1 MNFIK
6 INHTL
11 MANALLE
18 LLLVTAILILC
29 LPMADG
35 LLQEKP
41 RSVPSTLSSDVSS
54 GIPSNG
60 PSDIPSDASGDH
72 PSALPSAI
80 PSDLSS
86 SIPSTSPS
94 VIPSNIESGTPSNI
108 PSDLPSN
115 KSSDVPS
122 LIPSI
127 VPSSGPSDVLSLLPS
142 DMPSDASSD
151 HPSALPSTASSP
163 NPEVVNL
170 GTAGNFAIL
179 SKSGVTTTGLTSVT
193 GDMGTSPIAG
203 TALTGFGLVAD
214 SSNTF
219 STSNLVTGN
228 IYAADYGS
236 DTPAMLTVAV
246 LDMQAAYVDAA
257 GRPSPDHTELGAGS
271 IEGLT
276 LERGIYKWST
286 NVGFTD
292 SVTFH
297 GSPTDVW
304 IMQTSGSLIVD
315 SGARMILTGGAKAE
329 NIFWQIA
336 GQTTLGTTSHV
347 EGVFLCQTSITFQT
361 GSSMN
366 GAALAQTA
374 VTIDSAT
381 IVKKSVC
388 DADVG
393 CEES

>member
-35 LLQEKP
+35 LLQEKH
-41 RSVPSTLSSDVSS
+41 
-54 GIPSNG
+54 G
-60 PSDIPSDASGDH
+60 
-72 PSALPSAI
+72 
-80 PSDLSS
+80 
-86 SIPSTSPS
+86 
-94 VIPSNIESGTPSNI
+94 
-108 PSDLPSN
+108 
-115 KSSDVPS
+115 S
-122 LIPSI
+122 LRRQLDEDP
-127 VPSSGPSDVLSLLPS
+127 PPPLL
-142 DMPSDASSD
+142 A
-151 HPSALPSTASSP
+151 
-163 NPEVVNL
+163 VVNL
-170 GTAGNFAIL
+170 LTAGKFAVL
-179 SKSGVTTTGLTSVT
+179 SKTGVTTTSSTNPTSVT

-347 EGVFLCQTSITFQT
+347 EGVFLCKTLIAFKT